1 MAAPLLPEVAM
12 LRLTGGD
19 WPTAWRAGGRAL
31 AGLLLALGAV
41 ACAPAA
47 SPAPAAPAPQAAP
60 PASAPAPAPAATA
73 PPALESIRIGYPSY
87 SIGYLPLFAADKQGY
102 YQEQGLSAELVEIR
116 PAAGITALINGDIEY
131 LAGFASTIRAA
142 LSGAPAKIVLMT
154 ARAPLF
160 SLLGRPE
167 YASVEQLRGHTVG
180 ITTFG
185 GTVDV
190 MTRVIFKS
198 AGLDSNQDVQLLQTG
213 DAPVLYEA
221 LRRGQVE
228 AALLPLPFP
237 LLARAD
243 GYRILVNAAELVSM
257 PTTGLGVMQARLDG
271 QRDQV
276 KRAAKSQVQAVRFI
290 HARPD
295 DAIRLSA
302 ELFDMDLETARQSF
316 ELFLPAI
323 SEDGTVEP
331 EGVDTVLEAELEAG
345 KDLPRLPFEQ
355 LVDASLAPEAQ
366 RELGLK

>member
-1 MAAPLLPEVAM
+1 VLLVLCVA
-12 LRLTGGD
+12 
-19 WPTAWRAGGRAL
+19 
-31 AGLLLALGAV
+31 
-41 ACAPAA
+41 ACAPAPGA
-47 SPAPAAPAPQAAP
+47 SPSVGAQATQPQPAAPAV
-60 PASAPAPAPAATA
+60 
-73 PPALESIRIGYPSY
+73 LESIRIAYPSY
-87 SIGYLPLFAADKQGY
+87 SIGYLPIFAAEAAGY

-142 LSGAPAKIVLMT
+142 LQGAPTRIVLMT

-160 SLLGRPE
+160 SLVSRPE
-167 YASVEQLRGHTVG
+167 YATLAQLRGRTVG

-190 MTRVIFKS
+190 MTRLIFKS
-198 AGLDSNQDVQLLQTG
+198 AGMDSEHDVQLLQTG

-228 AALLPLPFP
+228 AALVPLPFP

-243 GYRILVNAAELVSM
+243 AYRLLVNAADSVSM
-257 PTTGLGVMQARLDG
+257 PTTGIGVMQPRLDA

-276 KRAAKSQVQAVRFI
+276 KRVAKSQIQAVRHI
-290 HARPD
+290 HTRPD

-302 ELFDMDLETARQSF
+302 ELFDMDPDTARQAF

-323 SEDGTVEP
+323 SPDGTVERG
-331 EGVDTVLEAELEAG
+331 GVDTVVDAELEAG
-345 KDLPRLPFEQ
+345 KELPRLTFEQ
-355 LVDASLAPEAQ
+355 LVDASLAAEAQ
-366 RELGLK
+366 RELGLRP